1 MQGWIKLHRC
11 LKEKAIWQNSS
22 PEHKTILI
30 TLLMMANHEEKQ
42 WEWNGGKF
50 VVKPGQFVTSL
61 ESIRKKAGKGISIK
75 NIRSALKRFEKLEFL
90 ANETAKAGR
99 LITIVNWG
107 VYQGEEKKGAKQRA
121 KRGQRGGKEGA
132 TNNNDNNDNN
142 KRSSSSKIFA
152 DDSKEFLLAAK
163 LKKLILQNNS
173 KSRTPDNLQNW
184 AHEIDLMIRI
194 DNRTPEEIE
203 AMIDFSQK
211 DSFWSTNILSVGTLR
226 KQFDKLYLQSKQK
239 EKSSPYP
246 REILR

>member
-107 VYQGEEKKGAKQRA
+107 VYQGEEKKGAKQKA
-121 KRGQRGGKEGA
+121 NRGQTGGKQGA
-132 TNNNDNNDNN
+132 TNKNDKNDKNEKN
-142 KRSSSSKIFA
+142 DKKVLYAEFVKMTSAEYQKLRERFGEQTTVELINILDNYKGSTGKKYESDYRAILSWVVKRYEE
-152 DDSKEFLLAAK
+152 DRAK
-163 LKKLILQNNS
+163 GKKPQNNEPQAWETI
-173 KSRTPDNLQNW
+173 RQW
-184 AHEIDLMIRI
+184 AEDK
-194 DNRTPEEIE
+194 E
-203 AMIDFSQK
+203 A
-211 DSFWSTNILSVGTLR
+211 
-226 KQFDKLYLQSKQK
+226 
-239 EKSSPYP
+239 
-246 REILR
+246 RERNGL